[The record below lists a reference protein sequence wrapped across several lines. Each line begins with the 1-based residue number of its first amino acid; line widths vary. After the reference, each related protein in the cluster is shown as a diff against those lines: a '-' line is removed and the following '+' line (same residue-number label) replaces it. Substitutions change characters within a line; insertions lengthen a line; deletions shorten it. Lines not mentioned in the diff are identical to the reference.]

1 MKSINIPRDINPQ
14 QIHIINRST
23 PVIDNNIPLS
33 SVRIK
38 RDKHLGSA
46 QNLPP
51 KKPMMRQLSRPP
63 RRRRRP
69 VGVAPLKLLP
79 HVLRFMA
86 RNPAWLQQRVAF
98 KIAVGGYP
106 SKTGKH
112 HRAGC
117 SWLSDCRRHSFP
129 PDRVWWEGSLE
140 SPLPLTRCFP
150 NWAQGSLKTT
160 THRRWGVESPA
171 GAC

>member
-86 RNPAWLQQRVAF
+86 RDPAWLQQRVAF

-129 PDRVWWEGSLE
+129 PGTDTGRFGFDDRWCGFGWCWRITGNNIGST
-140 SPLPLTRCFP
+140 SVGHPQR
-150 NWAQGSLKTT
+150 
-160 THRRWGVESPA
+160 
-171 GAC
+171 